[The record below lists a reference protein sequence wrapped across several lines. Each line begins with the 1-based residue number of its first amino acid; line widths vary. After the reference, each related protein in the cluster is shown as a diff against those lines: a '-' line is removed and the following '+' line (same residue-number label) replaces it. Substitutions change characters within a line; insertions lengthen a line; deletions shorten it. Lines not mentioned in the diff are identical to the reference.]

1 GVIGKGDTIMQIA
14 PRADALIV
22 EAKVAPQDV
31 DQVAPGASVRVRIGA
46 GNRRTTPDLEG
57 NVTVVAPD
65 LTREPAATPTGLG
78 REQYYMAR
86 VALTKTAI
94 DDLQLVAGMPA
105 EVYVQT
111 QDRTPLDYLLK
122 PLHEQ
127 IARTFRER

>member
-1 GVIGKGDTIMQIA
+1 MQIA

-31 DQVAPGASVRVRIGA
+31 DQVAPGASVRIRIGA

-57 NVTVVAPD
+57 KVTVVAPD
-65 LTREPAATPTGLG
+65 LTREPAATPMGMG
-78 REQYYMAR
+78 SEQYYMAR

-94 DDLQLVAGMPA
+94 DDLRLVAGMPA